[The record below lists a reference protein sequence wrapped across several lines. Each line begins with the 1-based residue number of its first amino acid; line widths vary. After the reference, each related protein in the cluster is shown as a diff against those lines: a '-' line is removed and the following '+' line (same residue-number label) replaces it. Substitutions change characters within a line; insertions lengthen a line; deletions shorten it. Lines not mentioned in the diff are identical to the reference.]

1 MKTIKSQKEFL
12 ALAKKTLESRA
23 GKMTWDELS
32 VMAGVEPRALKTYRM
47 PESSA
52 DYRPMPG
59 VVRQAI
65 ESLLARP
72 VNTLRHSSSLIP
84 ALAALVLSQA
94 RISLIDKQMITGTD
108 RRRGSRNGLSED
120 ERKIMAMVSR
130 ACLVNG
136 LKDHGGEIH
145 ELLHLCSK
153 PFCEW
158 LPIAEVMEAG
168 YGTTSLINA
177 QYGIPT
183 PEAEELAS
191 EFTTVT
197 AHIEEA
203 LFSKLMEALS
213 KVPTVSG
220 DDYYTAIREFVV
232 RNPVTTEK
240 QLFEAGRMIPSAIWM
255 AIQYEYYEP
264 VPRAQACG
272 DAVTLC
278 AHCNS
283 LMKRVGGGGMT
294 CPSVACS
301 SSRPAEAGAV
311 IPVAEAR
318 RVTRGIRQYWVE
330 PGIDEILLFDC
341 LKKKGAA
348 PLLYPHR
355 DRVDIAMGRIGM
367 DMKTYVSPEILG
379 AKFRR
384 GLGGLAFYEKK
395 WLVIPD
401 WLIASTPL
409 YMNRLVGAMAEGA
422 SRIRCLS
429 LSDASKFAPKEA

>member
-1 MKTIKSQKEFL
+1 MKNINSQKEFL
-12 ALAKKTLESRA
+12 AFAKKTLESRA

-47 PESSA
+47 PETSS

-72 VNTLRHSSSLIP
+72 VDSLRNTSSLIP

-94 RISLIDKQMITGTD
+94 KISLIDKQIISGAD
-108 RRRGSRNGLSED
+108 RRRGSRNGLTED

-145 ELLHLCSK
+145 ELLYLCSK
-153 PFCEW
+153 PFGEW
-158 LPIAEVMEAG
+158 LPIAEVIDAG
-168 YGTTSLINA
+168 YETTSLINSR
-177 QYGIPT
+177 YGIPT

-220 DDYYTAIREFVV
+220 DEYYTAIREFVV

-240 QLFEAGRMIPSAIWM
+240 QLFEAGKMIPSAIWM

-264 VPRAQACG
+264 VPRAQAIG
-272 DAVTLC
+272 DEVTLC

-283 LMKRVGGGGMT
+283 LMKLVAGGGVT

-301 SSRPAEAGAV
+301 ATRPAKAGSVLA
-311 IPVAEAR
+311 VAEAR

-330 PGIDEILLFDC
+330 PGIDEILLFDY
-341 LKKKGAA
+341 LKLKGVA

-355 DRVDIAMGRIGM
+355 DRVDIALGRIGM
-367 DMKTYVSPEILG
+367 DMKSYVSPEILG

-409 YMNRLVGAMAEGA
+409 YMNRLVGAMAETA

-429 LSDASKFAPKEA
+429 LSDAAKFAIKEA